1 MFMINQQP
9 TTYRKITQVI
19 EYLQHNS
26 TKQYNLDEIAQ
37 NLDLSLTDLQWLFN
51 DWAEVEFEKFLK
63 SIGLEY
69 VKKILNNSP
78 SENDENKDTL
88 ELLGMVRLPN
98 LPLIIEEM
106 TPDEYEN
113 KGERL
118 TINYNIAET
127 IFGDILV
134 ASTQKGICYMAFFDD
149 QQVPFLSLKKR
160 FPNATFVQQTD
171 DIQQNALKFDLQHG
185 SIIDPIKLHLKGTDF
200 QINVWKAL
208 LKIPMGSLAT
218 YGNIAEII
226 QNPNAAR
233 AVGTAIGCNPIAYL
247 IPCHRVVQSS
257 GLFGGYR
264 WGTTRK
270 VVINGWEACKVT
282 PSVTKK

>member
-1 MFMINQQP
+1 MFMIKQLP
-9 TTYRKITQVI
+9 TMYRKITQVVD
-19 EYLQHNS
+19 YLQHNS

-37 NLDLSLTDLQWLFN
+37 NLDLSFTDFQRLFN
-51 DWAEVEFEKFLK
+51 DWAGVSPVKFLK
-63 SIGLEY
+63 YIGVEY
-69 VKKILNNSP
+69 VKQILNNSP

-98 LPLIIEEM
+98 LPLIIEEI
-106 TPDEYEN
+106 TSNEYED
-113 KGERL
+113 KGKSL
-118 TINYNIAET
+118 IINYSFAES

-134 ASTQKGICYMAFFDD
+134 ASTKKGICYMAFFDD

-171 DIQQNALKFDLQHG
+171 DIQQNALKVYTHNRDT
-185 SIIDPIKLHLKGTDF
+185 IDPIKLHLKGTDF

-233 AVGTAIGCNPIAYL
+233 AVGTAIGSNPIAYL
-247 IPCHRVVQSS
+247 IPCHRVVQAS
-257 GLFGGYR
+257 GLFGGYM

-270 VVINGWEACKVT
+270 VVINGWEACKVEASGT
-282 PSVTKK
+282 IK